1 MNGILKNALILM
13 VMLAL
18 PWAVQAQT
26 LSGQAPHVPGQEID
40 ERVGIEEHLDSTIPL
55 ADLKFTDED
64 GNPVVLGDLF
74 GKPVILTL
82 VYFSCPGICTPLL
95 NELSSVVQKSRLVPG
110 EDFRMVTISF
120 DPDEGYELAK
130 LKRINMLGAMEK
142 NVPAPEDWRF
152 LVGDEENI
160 RRIADAV
167 GFRYVRDKNGIDFIH
182 AASVM
187 FLSPEGKIVRYLNT
201 TRFNPA
207 DLEMAVID
215 AAEGRSRSF
224 MQKVERLCYAYDPEG
239 QSYVLKINRII
250 LGITLVFILL
260 FVGFLVL
267 KKPGVRQPAHGS
279 EGAAS

>member
-1 MNGILKNALILM
+1 MNVMQKAFILILIL
-13 VMLAL
+13 VL
-18 PWAVQAQT
+18 PWTVQAQA
-26 LSGQAPHVPGQEID
+26 LKGQAPHAPGQEINP
-40 ERVGIEEHLDSTIPL
+40 RVGIEEHLDTSL
-55 ADLKFTDED
+55 ALDDLHFTDED
-64 GNPVVLGDLF
+64 GNPVVLKDLF
-74 GKPVILTL
+74 GKPVILTM

-95 NELSSVVQKSRLVPG
+95 NELSRVVQQSRMVPG
-110 EDFRMVTISF
+110 KDFRMVTISF
-120 DPDEGYELAK
+120 DPDEGHELAR
-130 LKRINMLGAMEK
+130 LKRTNMIAAMEK
-142 NVPAPEDWRF
+142 NKPAPEDWRF

-160 RRIADAV
+160 RKITDAL
-167 GFRYVRDKNGIDFIH
+167 GFRYVRDKNGIDFVH

-239 QSYVLKINRII
+239 QAYVLKINRII
-250 LGITLVFILL
+250 LGITLVFVLL

-267 KKPGVRQPAHGS
+267 RKPAARRPPRVS
-279 EGAAS
+279 KGAAS

>member
-1 MNGILKNALILM
+1 MNVIKTAVILSVI
-13 VMLAL
+13 LAL
-18 PWAVQAQT
+18 PLSAPAQT
-26 LSGQAPHVPGQEID
+26 LSGQAPHAAGQEINP
-40 ERVGIEEHLDSTIPL
+40 RVGIEEHLDTTIPL
-55 ADLKFTDED
+55 ADLTFTDED
-64 GNPVVLGDLF
+64 GNPVVLADLF

-95 NELSSVVQKSRLVPG
+95 NELSRVVQQSRMVPG
-110 EDFRMVTISF
+110 KDFRMVTISF
-120 DPDEGYELAK
+120 DPDEGFELAR
-130 LKRINMLGAMEK
+130 LKRINMLGAMEQ

-160 RRIADAV
+160 RKIVDAV
-167 GFRYVRDKNGIDFIH
+167 GFRFVRDKNGIDFVH

-215 AAEGRSRSF
+215 AAEGRSRSL

-239 QSYVLKINRII
+239 QAYVLKINRII
-250 LGITLVFILL
+250 LGITLVFVLL

-267 KKPGVRQPAHGS
+267 RKPAARRPPAGS

>member
-1 MNGILKNALILM
+1 MMI
-13 VMLAL
+13 LAL
-18 PWAVQAQT
+18 PWTAGAQT
-26 LSGQAPHVPGQEID
+26 LSGQAPHIPGQKVNP
-40 ERVGIEEHLDSTIPL
+40 RVGIEEHLDSTIPL
-55 ADLKFTDED
+55 ADLKFTDEE
-64 GNPVVLGDLF
+64 GHPVVLADLF

-95 NELSSVVQKSRLVPG
+95 NELSSVVQKSRMVPG
-110 EDFRMVTISF
+110 EDFRIVTISF
-120 DPDEGYELAK
+120 DPSEGYELAK
-130 LKRINMLGAMEK
+130 LKRINMLAAMET

-160 RRIADAV
+160 RKITDAV
-167 GFRYVRDKNGIDFIH
+167 GFRYVRDRNNIDFVH

-239 QSYVLKINRII
+239 QAYVLKINRII
-250 LGITLVFILL
+250 LGITIVFVLL

-267 KKPGVRQPAHGS
+267 RKPAARRPPEGS
-279 EGAAS
+279 EGVVS

>member
-1 MNGILKNALILM
+1 MNVIKNAFILIM
-13 VMLAL
+13 ILAL
-18 PWAVQAQT
+18 PWTVQSQT
-26 LSGQAPHVPGQEID
+26 LSGQAPHVPGQEINP
-40 ERVGIEEHLDSTIPL
+40 RVGIEEHLETTIPL
-55 ADLKFTDED
+55 ADLTFTDED
-64 GNPVVLGDLF
+64 GNPVVLKDLF

-95 NELSSVVQKSRLVPG
+95 NELSRVVQQSRLVPG

-120 DPDEGYELAK
+120 DPDEGFELAK
-130 LKRINMLGAMEK
+130 LKRINMLAAMEK

-160 RRIADAV
+160 RKIADAV
-167 GFRYVRDKNGIDFIH
+167 GFRYVRDKNGIDFVH

-239 QSYVLKINRII
+239 QAYVLKINRII
-250 LGITLVFILL
+250 LGITLVFVLL

-267 KKPGVRQPAHGS
+267 RKPAARRPPRVS
-279 EGAAS
+279 KGAAS

>member
-1 MNGILKNALILM
+1 MRLIKNALILM
-13 VMLAL
+13 MVLAL
-18 PWAVQAQT
+18 PWAARAQE
-26 LSGQAPHVPGQEID
+26 LKGQAPHMPGQEID
-40 ERVGIEEHLDSTIPL
+40 VRVGIEEHLDTTLPL
-55 ADLKFTDED
+55 ADLTFTDED
-64 GNPVVLGDLF
+64 GKTVVLEDLF

-95 NELSSVVQKSRLVPG
+95 NELSRVVQQSRMVPG
-110 EDFRMVTISF
+110 EDFRLVTISF
-120 DPDEGYELAK
+120 DPGEGPELAK
-130 LKRINMLGAMEK
+130 LKRINMLAAMET

-160 RRIADAV
+160 SAIADAV
-167 GFRYVRDKNGIDFIH
+167 GFRYVRDKNGIDYVH

-215 AAEGRSRSF
+215 AAEGRTRSF

-239 QSYVLKINRII
+239 QAYVLKINRII
-250 LGITLVFILL
+250 LGVTLL
-260 FVGFLVL
+260 FVLVFVIFLVR
-267 KKPGVRQPAHGS
+267 KPGGRRVPAGS

>member
-1 MNGILKNALILM
+1 MVLMRNALILLI
-13 VMLAL
+13 VAAL
-18 PWAVQAQT
+18 PCSAAAQE
-26 LSGQAPHVPGQEID
+26 LKGQAPHTPGQEVD
-40 ERVGIEEHLDSTIPL
+40 ARVGIEEHLGQTIPL
-55 ADLKFTDED
+55 AELEFTDEE
-64 GNPVVLGDLF
+64 GNTVKLADLF

-95 NELSSVVQKSRLVPG
+95 NELSRVVQQSRMVPG
-110 EDFRMVTISF
+110 KDFRMITISF
-120 DPDEGYELAK
+120 DPDEGHELAK
-130 LKRINMLGAMEK
+130 LKRTNMLAAMEQ
-142 NVPAPEDWRF
+142 NRPAPEEWRF

-160 RRIADAV
+160 SRIADAV
-167 GFRYVRDKNGIDFIH
+167 GFRYVRDKNGIDYVH

-215 AAEGRSRSF
+215 ASEGRSRSF

-239 QSYVLKINRII
+239 QAYVLKINRII
-250 LGITLVFILL
+250 LGVTMIFVLVFVI
-260 FVGFLVL
+260 FLV
-267 KKPGVRQPAHGS
+267 KKPGGRRKPKGS